1 MKKILNWFNRKMA
14 MLSLAMNNVEKDI
27 LTQTSISDNENTTKF
42 QRHTQ
47 GQLADSLK
55 HGKVTQEVI
64 DLRWRTYKILKETE
78 GVTAEIVGYDEH
90 GMPIVK
96 TKKVNRKLGLKKV
109 KLDPS
114 DEYKLEMVVDNSEIV
129 IGGNQAMENE
139 NISLLDEVVRSEN
152 ENGDLVT
159 THGVINSVEYFAT
172 NKSERPIMVIR
183 DNLPNFYLENFTLK
197 MNVRTINETDKLLE
211 FYVSK
216 YPDEYNRTSRL
227 FISEIKKILNENNK
241 SSTMLQINKVNFIT
255 YKTLGVN
262 DFLEY
267 EYDNILFDKI
277 VEFNGYYVIKFIG
290 KLKIDGKDILEIH
303 RVSQLDEKYDIKMKK
318 NI

>member
-1 MKKILNWFNRKMA
+1 MKKLKNWFRRKMA
-14 MLSLAMNNVEKDI
+14 LLSLAMSNVEKNALGQQGETLNTDI
-27 LTQTSISDNENTTKF
+27 SKF

-55 HGKVTQEVI
+55 QGEITQEVI
-64 DLRWRTYKILKETE
+64 DLRWRTYKILRETE

-139 NISLLDEVVRSEN
+139 HISLLDEVLKSEN
-152 ENGDLVT
+152 ENGDLIA
-159 THGVINSVEYFAT
+159 THGVIKSVEYFAT

-183 DNLPNFYLENFTLK
+183 NILPNFYLENFTLK
-197 MNVRTINETDKLLE
+197 MNVRTINKTDKLLE

-227 FISEIKKILNENNK
+227 FISEVKKIMNDGIN
-241 SSTMLQINKVNFIT
+241 STMLDFNKINFIT
-255 YKTLGVN
+255 YKTLGSD

-267 EYDNILFDKI
+267 EYDDISFNKI

-290 KLKIDGKDILEIH
+290 KVKTDGNDILETH
-303 RVSQLDEKYDIKMKK
+303 RVAELDKKYEQKLKK
-318 NI
+318 